1 MSYLVLNFS
10 FVSTTSSFLST
21 HSALGSSGADVFAA
35 VGEGRGR
42 SEDVSAAI
50 GESRGC
56 SEGVSAAVGE
66 GRGSSTFTTIFSP

>member
-10 FVSTTSSFLST
+10 LVSTSSSFLST
-21 HSALGSSGADVFAA
+21 HSVLGSSGADVFAA

-42 SEDVSAAI
+42 SEDVSAAV
-50 GESRGC
+50 GEGRGS
-56 SEGVSAAVGE
+56 SEDVSATVGE